1 MTDAM
6 DISEREFHK
15 FCDFIYSTCG
25 INLHD
30 GKREMVRARVG
41 KQIRLR
47 KLSGFKE
54 YFDLV
59 LNDTTGAELV
69 NLLNVISTNLTYF
82 FRESKHFEYL
92 EKTVIPQINEANPHR
107 VRMWSAGCS
116 TGEEPYTIAMV
127 VSEHINS
134 SIKDWKILATDLS
147 TKVLGTASQGLY
159 VKERLKGVPQNYLNK
174 YFQKRK
180 NGHQQL
186 YELKEDVRS
195 HVRFGRLNL
204 MEPFPVKGPFDV
216 IFCRNVMIYFDRNTQ
231 ENLARRF
238 HDVLTPGGFF
248 FVGHSES
255 LLGVKHDFKYL
266 GPSVYRKKTA

>member
-1 MTDAM
+1 ME
-6 DISEREFHK
+6 ISEKDFRQ
-15 FCDFIYSTCG
+15 FCDFIYSACG

-30 GKREMVRARVG
+30 GKREMVKARVG

-47 KLSGFKE
+47 RLSNFKE

-69 NLLNVISTNLTYF
+69 DLLNVISTNLTYF

-92 EKTVIPQINEANPHR
+92 EKTVIPQINEKNPHR

-116 TGEEPYTIAMV
+116 TGEEPYTIAMI
-127 VSEHINS
+127 VSEHMNS

-159 VKERLKGVPQNYLNK
+159 VKERLRGVPQNYLNK

-180 NGHQQL
+180 NGHQPL
-186 YELKEDVRS
+186 YELKQDVKS

-216 IFCRNVMIYFDRNTQ
+216 IFCRNVMIYFDRDTQ

-238 HDVLTPGGFF
+238 HDVLSPGGFF

-266 GPSVYRKKTA
+266 GPSVYRKKSA